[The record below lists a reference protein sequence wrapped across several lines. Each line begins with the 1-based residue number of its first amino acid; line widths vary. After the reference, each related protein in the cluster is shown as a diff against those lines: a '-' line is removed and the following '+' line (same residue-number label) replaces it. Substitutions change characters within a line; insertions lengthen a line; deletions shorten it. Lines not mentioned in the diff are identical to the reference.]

1 VSAGIRVLALTGVI
15 VVNAVLQA
23 LTVLGDPVPVGSVGF
38 VASVVASAAVLILA
52 TWSALSLVASRWRVS
67 LIGWV
72 AGFVVLTAIV
82 SVLLPWVAVLPIIL
96 GAIVLPSIAAGG
108 PLSDGF
114 RAYGSTP
121 VRHSLLVLL
130 TVVAV
135 VLGWV
140 GALVLGFFVTGFAA
154 NVATWVWFGVLGAL
168 VLLPWWRLARVG
180 R

>member
-1 VSAGIRVLALTGVI
+1 VSAGIRGLALAGVI

-23 LTVLGDPVPVGSVGF
+23 LTVLGDPVPVGSIGF
-38 VASVVASAAVLILA
+38 VASVVASAAVLIVA
-52 TWSALSLVASRWRVS
+52 TWSALSLVAARWRLSV
-67 LIGWV
+67 LGWA
-72 AGFVVLTAIV
+72 AGFVVLTTIV
-82 SVLLPWVAVLPIIL
+82 SVLLPWVAALPIIL
-96 GAIVLPSIAAGG
+96 GAIVLPSIVAGG
-108 PLSDGF
+108 TSADGF
-114 RAYGSTP
+114 RAYARTP
-121 VRHSLLVLL
+121 VRHSLVVLL

-168 VLLPWWRLARVG
+168 VLLPWWRLARMG